1 MSPVRLAILADIHG
15 NKPAL
20 DAVLADVR
28 AYGAERLIV
37 NGDVVNR
44 GPDGVAALETLLN
57 LGAEFTLGNHDALM
71 TLWHGRDPGIPSD
84 WFADPFFD
92 SFTWCA
98 NDLARV
104 GLLKEFARWPMT
116 LRVEVPGAPTLAVA
130 HGTPD
135 HYREGVG
142 RRMGEARMR
151 EILEKSGTDVFV
163 GSHTHVPGAWTLPE
177 GQLFNTGAVGA
188 PFNRDPRAQYLR
200 LTLEGGQEGG
210 QWQAEQRFIPYDLSL
225 TLGRYQESGLLAGGG
240 LSAHIFREE
249 LPTAYPVYAR
259 FWDWAERGGRAR
271 SWDSWHA
278 FEREV
283 LPGLDLTPFT

>member
-1 MSPVRLAILADIHG
+1 MPCVRLAILADIHG
-15 NKPAL
+15 NQPAL
-20 DAVLADVR
+20 DAALRDLR

-44 GPDGVAALETLLN
+44 GPDGVSALETLLN

-71 TLWHGRDPGIPSD
+71 TLWHGRDPEIPAD
-84 WFADPFFD
+84 WFGDPFFD

-98 NDLARV
+98 NDLARA
-104 GLLKEFARWPMT
+104 GLLGEFARWPMT
-116 LRVEVPGAPTLAVA
+116 LRVQAPGAPALAVA

-135 HYREGVG
+135 HYREGIG

-151 EILEKSGTDVFV
+151 EVLLQSGAAVLV

-177 GQLFNTGAVGA
+177 GRLLNTGAVGA

-200 LTLEGGQEGG
+200 LSLERGE
-210 QWQAEQRFIPYDLSL
+210 WHAEQRFVPYDLSPAL
-225 TLGRYQESGLLAGGG
+225 ERYQASGLLSGGG

-249 LPTAYPVYAR
+249 LPAAYPIYAR
-259 FWDWAERGGRAR
+259 FWDWAEREGRAR
-271 SWDSWHA
+271 DWPTWRA
-278 FEREV
+278 FEEQV
-283 LPGLDLTPFT
+283 LPGLDLTPFA